1 MDTARQVR
9 AESLIRSIAAQPR
22 DLQTYC
28 ALAEVYTEGGEYP
41 KADFTLRRV
50 IEIDPMYLRA
60 WVDLGTLCSY
70 REDWRSSADA
80 FERACA
86 LDPREAANWIRYGA
100 ALLSVRDLRAAT
112 RVRDTLLTQFSDRW
126 EGHLIAGH
134 LHKIHGRPGA
144 AAKDYRRALQHNPR
158 QTDALYN
165 LVDLSPPLASDP
177 LTEDLEKL
185 RSDASL
191 ADRDVANVDFS
202 LARVYERSGQVEQ
215 AMTLYQAANT
225 AAERAM
231 RQLGVVYDPP
241 RIEDEALQI
250 VELFDAAAVATP
262 LAPLDL
268 DLRLIFVT
276 GMPRS
281 GTTLVER
288 ILSSHS
294 AVESGGEMPFMQ
306 HCLSDLLASRQVPG
320 LQARFDPEAEK
331 DARVLQQLRERYL
344 DSLFERDLD
353 GEYVIDKLPANF
365 SSLGLIRILFP
376 DALIVHCSRE
386 PIATCWSLYTAH
398 FGMHLPYNASL
409 PHLAHY
415 YGKVYS
421 KLMNHWYSIM
431 GPAIIDV
438 SYEEL
443 VTEAEPA
450 IRSLIRRCGL
460 AWEESCLRFHEN
472 DAPVFTAN
480 MSRARQPASPA
491 SVDRWRAFE
500 KYLSPLTDELGTA
513 LAPH

>member
-1 MDTARQVR
+1 MDAVRQVR
-9 AESLIRSIAAQPR
+9 AESLIRSIAARPR
-22 DLQTYC
+22 DLQAYC
-28 ALAEVYTEGGEYP
+28 ELAEVYTDGGEYP
-41 KADFTLRRV
+41 KADLTLRRV
-50 IEIDPMYLRA
+50 IEIDPMYLQA

-86 LDPREAANWIRYGA
+86 LDPRKPANWIRYGA
-100 ALLSVRDLRAAT
+100 ALLAVRDLRAAT
-112 RVRDTLLTQFSDRW
+112 RVRDTLLTQFPDRW

-134 LHKIHGRPGA
+134 LYKIEGQPA
-144 AAKDYRRALQHNPR
+144 AASEAYRRALEHNPR

-165 LVDLSPPLASDP
+165 LVDLSPPPAADP
-177 LTEDLEKL
+177 LTGNLEKL
-185 RSDASL
+185 CSDSL
-191 ADRDVANVDFS
+191 SDHDAANVGFS
-202 LARVYERSGQVEQ
+202 LARIFEGSGQVEQ
-215 AMTLYQAANT
+215 AMVRYQEANAA
-225 AAERAM
+225 AARAM
-231 RQLGVVYDPP
+231 RQLGVVYDP
-241 RIEDEALQI
+241 RRMEEDTSRI

-262 LAPLDL
+262 LKQLDL

-306 HCLSDLLASRQVPG
+306 HCLSDLLGSRQGSG
-320 LQARFDPEAEK
+320 LQARFDPEDET
-331 DARVLQQLRERYL
+331 DGRVLQQLRERYL
-344 DSLFERDLD
+344 DSLFERGLD

-365 SSLGLIRILFP
+365 SALGLIRILFP
-376 DALIVHCSRE
+376 DALIVHCSRD

-409 PHLAHY
+409 THLAHY
-415 YGKVYS
+415 YTKVYS
-421 KLMNHWYSIM
+421 KVMNHWYSIM

-438 SYEEL
+438 TYEEL

-450 IRSLIRRCGL
+450 IRDLIRRCGL
-460 AWEESCLRFHEN
+460 AWEEACLNFYEN

-480 MSRARQPASPA
+480 MSRARQPVSPA

-500 KYLSPLTDELGTA
+500 KYLSPLTRELGTA
-513 LAPH
+513 SAPR